1 MKDNKKKSKLYEFD
15 TTADAKG
22 TRGYTA
28 FLKDSDVPKQ
38 RAQLRNS
45 IKKTTGYTM
54 LKEELKKLI
63 KKELVSVL
71 NEATEYR
78 GTKEARNY
86 FKSNPVKGWKIR
98 YDFRN
103 PVWLEFV
110 NPKEDIATFSVK
122 KGVWMLYLDSD
133 RETMKTLGELMSHK
147 EGTWKTKED
156 IEKILSKL
164 K

>member
-1 MKDNKKKSKLYEFD
+1 MKNNKKKLRLYEAD

-22 TRGYTA
+22 VRGYAA
-28 FLKDSDVPKQ
+28 FLKDSDVRKQ
-38 RAQLRNS
+38 RAQLSDS
-45 IKKTTGYTM
+45 IKRTTGYIM

-63 KKELVSVL
+63 KKELISVL
-71 NEATEYR
+71 KEGTEYN
-78 GTKEARNY
+78 GTKEPRNY
-86 FKSNPVKGWKIR
+86 FKANPVKGWKIR

-122 KGVWMLYLDSD
+122 RGVWMLYLDSD
-133 RETMKTLGELMSHK
+133 YPRRRHK

-156 IEKILSKL
+156 IIKILSKL